1 MKEFLVILFVFY
13 AVMSAGNGN
22 LADECR
28 KVEAW
33 IGKNYPAGS
42 VSFRLQS
49 NRLQHIR
56 TSQSSEQQKIEQ
68 LQEIFPKAF
77 NSHWKQE
84 LKIARQQG
92 ITFSADNKTLLKCP
106 KNITEVVVPGC
117 VTTIAARAFERCSR
131 LKRITLPSG
140 LTEIGYDAF
149 EWCTELESITI
160 PDSVKSI
167 GSMAFAQ
174 CSGLKEIVV
183 PHGVT
188 AIEKGT
194 FDECKNLQGIAI
206 PDSVQNIGWVAFTGC
221 GNLKKVTISKDCT
234 VANNAFPK
242 ECEVTRR

>member
-77 NSHWKQE
+77 NLHWKQE

-117 VTTIAARAFERCSR
+117 VTTIAARAFAGCSR

-149 EWCTELESITI
+149 AWCTELESITI
-160 PDSVKSI
+160 PDSVKNI
-167 GSMAFAQ
+167 DLGAFQ
-174 CSGLKEIVV
+174 R
-183 PHGVT
+183 
-188 AIEKGT
+188 
-194 FDECKNLQGIAI
+194 
-206 PDSVQNIGWVAFTGC
+206 C
-221 GNLKKVTISKDCT
+221 GDLKKVTISKDCT
-234 VANNAFPK
+234 VDNDAFPK